1 MRGKQV
7 RVAAG
12 WVSSSPLPLYPPL
25 TGRTKSGPEV
35 RGCAGTGSSHG
46 GPGRL
51 VPYSPPPLSLAEW
64 RVAQW
69 GEVMRGK
76 QVRVAA
82 GRVSSSPLPLPPPPL
97 TGRTE
102 SGPEVRGC
110 AGTGSSHGVLGQLV
124 PFCPPPLS
132 LAEQRVALWDQ
143 VMRGK
148 QVRVPPPCNF

>member
-51 VPYSPPPLSLAEW
+51 VPYSPPPLSLAER

-82 GRVSSSPLPLPPPPL
+82 GRVSSSPLPLPPPLDWQDREWPRGEGMRGNWFESWRAGSARPL
-97 TGRTE
+97 LPSSPFPCRTE
-102 SGPEVRGC
+102 SGSVGSGDARE
-110 AGTGSSHGVLGQLV
+110 TGSS
-124 PFCPPPLS
+124 PPS
-132 LAEQRVALWDQ
+132 
-143 VMRGK
+143 M
-148 QVRVPPPCNF
+148 